1 MIEGAKKGQPAPNI
15 WYVCYIL
22 RWNFGPS
29 FPLKEGKLY
38 DIIYIMP
45 VGWPESAFLRFWFPL
60 TTRLN
65 GKCML
70 GDQDWLTLLSW
81 RMPASFYQ
89 LPCAFNFITDMVNK
103 QLIARYEL
111 WRGADIS
118 FDLLLNFYTV
128 LPLQVEAEES
138 SISISHFFCVDMGN
152 WPVAWLVG
160 LNSSKWRGNKYLNIS

>member
-15 WYVCYIL
+15 WYVCYTL

-45 VGWPESAFLRFWFPL
+45 VGWPESAFLRFWFQL
-60 TTRLN
+60 TTRFN

-81 RMPASFYQ
+81 MMPASFYQ

-111 WRGADIS
+111 WWGADIS
-118 FDLLLNFYTV
+118 WV
-128 LPLQVEAEES
+128 IWSVVEFLHSAALAGWS
-138 SISISHFFCVDMGN
+138 WGN
-152 WPVAWLVG
+152 RFGFWSQNHPQNL
-160 LNSSKWRGNKYLNIS
+160 KPR